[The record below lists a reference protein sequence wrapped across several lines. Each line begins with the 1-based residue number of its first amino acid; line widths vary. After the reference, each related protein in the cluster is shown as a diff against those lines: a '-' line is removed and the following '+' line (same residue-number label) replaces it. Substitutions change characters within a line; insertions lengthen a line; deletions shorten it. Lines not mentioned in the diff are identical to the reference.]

1 MYAKAVHM
9 ATGISLHIGLNQVD
23 PNHYRDQ
30 FGQPWS
36 GDLVACENDARD
48 MQRIATEQGFT
59 PEILLTAD
67 GTTEAVL
74 GALERASRQLDAGDT
89 LVVTYS
95 GHGGQVRDLHSE
107 ESDLLDETWCLFDR
121 ELVDDEL
128 YSAWARFKDGV
139 RILVLS
145 DSCHSGTVIRTL
157 QRERD
162 QLVRALEEGELPR
175 PRALPLGVVA
185 GTYVAHRDTY
195 DAIQEAYPSGETLSV
210 AASVLLMSGCQDNQ
224 VSMDGAFNGAF
235 TAALLDIWDNGAFQ
249 GNYQTFHEA
258 IVASMPES
266 QQSNFFKTGA
276 ANQAFEAARPFTID

>member
-1 MYAKAVHM
+1 M
-9 ATGISLHIGLNQVD
+9 ATGVSLHIGLNRVD

-59 PEILLTAD
+59 AEILLTAD

-74 GALERASRQLDAGDT
+74 GALERASRKLDAGDT
-89 LVVTYS
+89 LFVTYS

-107 ESDLLDETWCLFDR
+107 ETDRLDETWCLFDR

-128 YSAWARFKDGV
+128 YAAWARFEKGV

-175 PRALPLGVVA
+175 PRALPMGVVA
-185 GTYVAHRDTY
+185 GTYVAHRDAY
-195 DAIQEAYPSGETLSV
+195 DAIQDAYPSGETANV
-210 AASVLLMSGCQDNQ
+210 AASVLLMSGCQDHQ

-235 TAALLDIWDNGAFQ
+235 TAALLDTWDNGAFQ
-249 GNYQTFHEA
+249 GTYQTFHEA

-266 QQSNFFKTGA
+266 QRSNFFKTGA
-276 ANQAFEAARPFTID
+276 SNQAFEAERPFTIA